1 MCRNEA
7 FWGQHRCTPGA
18 CACAGASAVLPKPCT
33 ACCLSTCLAS
43 LQGLTEWQLNSYYA
57 AGRVM
62 VPALL
67 DVFTCQGFFKR
78 QALLDLLTEL
88 AGKSLGAGGLGSRRE
103 RDWRRQQG
111 LIGGAAYKRCKD
123 LLCKSWPSAC

>member
-1 MCRNEA
+1 M
-7 FWGQHRCTPGA
+7 FWMTTLRSLGVTCVL
-18 CACAGASAVLPKPCT
+18 CAC
-33 ACCLSTCLAS
+33 CCV

-67 DVFTCQGFFKR
+67 DVFTCQGFFRR

-88 AGKSLGAGGLGSRRE
+88 AGKHERFDGHACVRLWTLAGPQIFQSVVQKAL
-103 RDWRRQQG
+103 Q
-111 LIGGAAYKRCKD
+111 
-123 LLCKSWPSAC
+123 